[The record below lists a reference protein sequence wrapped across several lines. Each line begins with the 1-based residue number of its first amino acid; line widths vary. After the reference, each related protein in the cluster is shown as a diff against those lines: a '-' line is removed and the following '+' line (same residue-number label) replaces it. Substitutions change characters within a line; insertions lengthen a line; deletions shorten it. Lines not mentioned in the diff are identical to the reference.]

1 MTERRKWSRQELLAA
16 FYIYATEAF
25 GRLHQRNPVIVSV
38 ANKIDRTPSA
48 LAMKACNFASLDPAH
63 KERGIKGLGNVSQAD
78 RELWQAFLDDSLG
91 IVNEAEEI
99 VRPWLPGGQKD
110 EPEFLGMTESVRET
124 TVRRAQG
131 FFRKAV
137 VAGYSGQCALSGI
150 KIPEL
155 LVASH
160 IIPWSKSAEH
170 RVDPRNGV
178 LLNALY
184 DRAFDRGLFTFD
196 DNFKVVISSALPADT
211 PLMNISGLSMA
222 LPERWRPTQDIMR
235 FHRENIFV
243 R

>member
-1 MTERRKWSRQELLAA
+1 MLFQKSR
-16 FYIYATEAF
+16 Y
-25 GRLHQRNPVIVSV
+25 
-38 ANKIDRTPSA
+38 
-48 LAMKACNFASLDPAH
+48 
-63 KERGIKGLGNVSQAD
+63 RG
-78 RELWQAFLDDSLG
+78 LW
-91 IVNEAEEI
+91 
-99 VRPWLPGGQKD
+99 
-110 EPEFLGMTESVRET
+110 
-124 TVRRAQG
+124 
-131 FFRKAV
+131 
-137 VAGYSGQCALSGI
+137 GQCALSGI

-196 DNFKVVISSALPADT
+196 DDYKVVVSNALPADT

-235 FHRENIFV
+235 FHRENIFI